1 MPAPRA
7 VQRRHGRA
15 AWRVRR
21 LLVLKQVWSF
31 LPLSV
36 ANICFV
42 LLIFF
47 KSLILGHF
55 CSVGIILLYHDATHI
70 CLLCPPTGDVLKG
83 GPVSYPSPEN
93 QHQVVDKCLR
103 ERKAREKVNGT
114 KTGRDGF
121 HPRGLCSL
129 IGEAGPRAAQ
139 HFACRVVINALRVTK
154 ARAGSQW
161 VVERV
166 LARATLRLEA
176 GGAWR
181 GRRKVKCFQHMRETF
196 NVVVRPKEPRP
207 KNRSFAFFFWSISNI
222 ALSRVSC

>member
-1 MPAPRA
+1 M
-7 VQRRHGRA
+7 
-15 AWRVRR
+15 
-21 LLVLKQVWSF
+21 
-31 LPLSV
+31 
-36 ANICFV
+36 
-42 LLIFF
+42 
-47 KSLILGHF
+47 
-55 CSVGIILLYHDATHI
+55 
-70 CLLCPPTGDVLKG
+70 
-83 GPVSYPSPEN
+83 SYPSPEN

-103 ERKAREKVNGT
+103 ERKAREKVNST
-114 KTGRDGF
+114 KMGRDGF

-129 IGEAGPRAAQ
+129 IGEVGPRAAQ

-181 GRRKVKCFQHMRETF
+181 GRGRRKVKCFQHMRETF
-196 NVVVRPKEPRP
+196 NVVVRPKGPRP